1 MITVAMKI
9 TLSCILT
16 FFIGALVT
24 IHSDVYSVGE
34 RIGQGTMAA
43 AGVAGFASALWW
55 LWSQ

>member
-1 MITVAMKI
+1 MKI
-9 TLSCILT
+9 LLSCILT